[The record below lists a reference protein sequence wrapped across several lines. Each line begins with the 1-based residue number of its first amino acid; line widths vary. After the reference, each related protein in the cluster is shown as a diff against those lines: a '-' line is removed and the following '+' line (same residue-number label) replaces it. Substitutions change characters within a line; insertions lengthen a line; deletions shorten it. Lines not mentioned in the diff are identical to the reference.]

1 MQARSVSIPTVAYPQ
16 GQPEPPREP
25 IRKAFAGSLL
35 SHGVVIALLTVS
47 GIWKLTSNWG
57 TEHASSGSVGVGMV
71 KTIPIP
77 RRDSPLNPLANDTKS
92 LVPEAPA
99 PVKAKPELKA
109 PPPDAIEIPSKLAK
123 KKKVSPR
130 QTTNVLYRPPV
141 EYKSNQVFSN
151 TPQATSSPMYGIQGA
166 GGIDIGPASVLG
178 TRFGAYV
185 DLMRDRISQHWNTA
199 DVRALPSQ
207 KCAVTF
213 TIARNGTVTNVQVSQ
228 PSGNYLLD
236 ASAKR
241 AVMDANPLPGLPPQF
256 DRADATVELWFQLH
270 Q

>member
-1 MQARSVSIPTVAYPQ
+1 VAFPESHY
-16 GQPEPPREP
+16 EPPREP
-25 IRKAFAGSLL
+25 IRKALAGSLL
-35 SHGVVIALLTVS
+35 SHGIVIGLLAVS

-77 RRDSPLNPLANDTKS
+77 QRESPMNPLANDTRS

-99 PVKAKPELKA
+99 PVKPKPQVKA
-109 PPPDAIEIPSKLAK
+109 PPKEAIEIPDKLAK
-123 KKKVSPR
+123 LKKTAPR
-130 QTTNVLYRPPV
+130 QTSNVLYRPPV
-141 EYKSNQVFSN
+141 EYKTNQVFSN

-199 DVRALPSQ
+199 DVHALPSQ

-213 TIARNGTVTNVQVSQ
+213 TIARNGAVTNVQVSQ

-236 ASAKR
+236 TSAKR

-256 DRADATVELWFQLH
+256 DRSDATVELWFQLR

>member
-1 MQARSVSIPTVAYPQ
+1 MQARSVSIPAVAYPQ
-16 GQPEPPREP
+16 GHYEPPREP

-35 SHGVVIALLTVS
+35 SHGIVIGLLTVS

-77 RRDSPLNPLANDTKS
+77 QRD
-92 LVPEAPA
+92 A
-99 PVKAKPELKA
+99 PVKAKPVVKE
-109 PPPDAIEIPSKLAK
+109 PPKDAIEIPNKFAK
-123 KKKVSPR
+123 QKKVAPR
-130 QTTNVLYRPPV
+130 QTSNVLYRPPV
-141 EYKSNQVFSN
+141 EYKSNQLFSN
-151 TPQATSSPMYGIQGA
+151 TPQATSSPLYGIQGA

-207 KCAVTF
+207 KCAITF
-213 TIARNGTVTNVQVSQ
+213 TIARNGSVANVQVSQ
-228 PSGNYLLD
+228 SSGNYLLD
-236 ASAKR
+236 TSAKR
-241 AVMDANPLPGLPPQF
+241 AVMDANPLPGLPTQF
-256 DRADATVELWFQLH
+256 DRNDATVELWFQLR

>member
-1 MQARSVSIPTVAYPQ
+1 MVPQ
-16 GQPEPPREP
+16 
-25 IRKAFAGSLL
+25 
-35 SHGVVIALLTVS
+35 
-47 GIWKLTSNWG
+47 
-57 TEHASSGSVGVGMV
+57 
-71 KTIPIP
+71 
-77 RRDSPLNPLANDTKS
+77 
-92 LVPEAPA
+92 APA
-99 PVKAKPELKA
+99 PVKPKPLPKA
-109 PPPDAIEIPSKLAK
+109 PPKDAIEIPDKLA

-130 QTTNVLYRPPV
+130 QTSNVLYRPPV

-199 DVRALPSQ
+199 DVRAAPSQ
-207 KCAVTF
+207 QCAITF

-236 ASAKR
+236 TSAKR
-241 AVMDANPLPGLPPQF
+241 AVMDANPLPALPAEF
-256 DRADATVELWFQLH
+256 DRNDATVELKFQLR

>member
-1 MQARSVSIPTVAYPQ
+1 MQVRSVSIPTVAYPP
-16 GQPEPPREP
+16 GHYEPPREP
-25 IRKAFAGSLL
+25 VRKAFAGSLL
-35 SHGVVIALLTVS
+35 SHGLVIALLAAS

-57 TEHASSGSVGVGMV
+57 TERANSGSIGVGMV

-77 RRDSPLNPLANDTKS
+77 QRDAPPNPLANDTKS
-92 LVPEAPA
+92 FVPEAPA
-99 PVKAKPELKA
+99 PVKPKAQVKA
-109 PPPDAIEIPSKLAK
+109 PPKDAIEIPDRFAK
-123 KKKVSPR
+123 QKKVSPKK
-130 QTTNVLYRPPV
+130 TSNVLYRPPDA
-141 EYKSNQVFSN
+141 YKNNQVFAN

-199 DVRALPSQ
+199 DVRAQPSQ

-236 ASAKR
+236 TSARR
-241 AVMDANPLPGLPPQF
+241 AVMDASPLPGLPQQF
-256 DRADATVELWFQLH
+256 DRNDATVELWFQLK